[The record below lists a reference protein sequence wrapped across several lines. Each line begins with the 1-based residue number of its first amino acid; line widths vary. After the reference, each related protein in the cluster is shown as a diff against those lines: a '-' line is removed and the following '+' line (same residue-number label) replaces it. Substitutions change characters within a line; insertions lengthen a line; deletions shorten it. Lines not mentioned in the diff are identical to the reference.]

1 MAEIKLLDT
10 PAGQILQGMVTEN
23 APFRLAACGTGML
36 DTDLRVSDYRLV
48 QVVATI
54 KEPEQVDY
62 LAAIHEI
69 VGCAV

>member
-1 MAEIKLLDT
+1 
-10 PAGQILQGMVTEN
+10 
-23 APFRLAACGTGML
+23 
-36 DTDLRVSDYRLV
+36 
-48 QVVATI
+48 VATI